1 MFAKNAS
8 GRAIKAQATPVH
20 FGRLP
25 TKVKVVEDKPL
36 ADEDRMEAPEIKPGA
51 PRKLPKG
58 AKGKGMVTRDAEGRR
73 WYALTV
79 TAQTERKCCLGLR
92 ALGYAAYSPAETI
105 WVPYSRQQQKA
116 KREVQRPFFVRYVF
130 IGMYDDDPW
139 WPLRER
145 DAFGR
150 NKLGIVGIVSNQG
163 KPMLM
168 RVDELAEIAGR
179 ERQGWFDERKRPI
192 LQQGGKEVK
201 RPKVEAGEIV
211 RITDGA
217 FATFEGRADEDAT
230 AEKARVWINVFGR
243 ETLMVMPIADVE
255 NLSRH
260 TGSGDN
266 RVRGPLIPQ
275 ADAVL

>member
-20 FGRLP
+20 YGRLP
-25 TKVKVVEDKPL
+25 TKVKIVEDKPL
-36 ADEDRMEAPEIKPGA
+36 AEEDRMEAPEITPGA

-58 AKGKGMVTRDAEGRR
+58 ALGTPAITRDAEGRR

-79 TAQTERKCCLGLR
+79 MAQTERKCCLGLR
-92 ALGYAAYSPAETI
+92 KLGYAAYSPAETI

-130 IGMYDDDPW
+130 IGMHDDDPW

-168 RVDELAEIAGR
+168 RVDELAKIANHER
-179 ERQGWFDERKRPI
+179 EGWYDERKRP
-192 LQQGGKEVK
+192 LLEQGEKELS
-201 RPKVEAGEIV
+201 RPKVEAGEMV
-211 RITDGA
+211 RIIDGA
-217 FATFEGRADEDAT
+217 FATYEGRADEDST

-255 NLSRH
+255 NLSRRS
-260 TGSGDN
+260 GSGEN

-275 ADAVL
+275 TDAVV